1 MQVGWQTSLTGAV
14 AAFLL
19 LLCPQTAPNAANTTT
34 KGTAE
39 DHAGPD
45 HDHTGHDEP
54 AAKAPMA
61 QNGAAPMAQNGAHSA
76 AGGHSA
82 GGHGGNM
89 TMAKP
94 LPVPDSCVKTPKQG
108 NCSDFDYPHINAA
121 NDLTRLCNA
130 MSFMTGTL

>member
-1 MQVGWQTSLTGAV
+1 
-14 AAFLL
+14 
-19 LLCPQTAPNAANTTT
+19 
-34 KGTAE
+34 
-39 DHAGPD
+39 
-45 HDHTGHDEP
+45 
-54 AAKAPMA
+54 
-61 QNGAAPMAQNGAHSA
+61 
-76 AGGHSA
+76 
-82 GGHGGNM
+82 M